1 MSPVFYSELVLMDI
15 VDRLHLYHWCGNV
28 SSTIRMVLVAGKL
41 HPITGLY
48 RIRMLIYFFRQAAF
62 LYCLV
67 KVFQKADAWHI
78 RVLAV
83 IMMILF
89 TALR

>member
-1 MSPVFYSELVLMDI
+1 M
-15 VDRLHLYHWCGNV
+15 
-28 SSTIRMVLVAGKL
+28 AGKFYPSL
-41 HPITGLY
+41 SYELWNEGID
-48 RIRMLIYFFRQAAF
+48 FFWQAAF